1 MAHLCGGVVTVH
13 RGFGRVGHNIVGHL
27 LDGVTDVDRDLGER
41 IERGVRA
48 G

>member
-1 MAHLCGGVVTVH
+1 LGALVD
-13 RGFGRVGHNIVGHL
+13 NIVDHL
-27 LDGVTDVDRDLGER
+27 LDGVADVDRDLGER